1 VSSLTGGSQSA
12 FTIRYNARGHV
23 YFMLKNLGILR
34 CLLYLPALQLRMFW
48 KVLLGTISWNEYLI
62 RQRAFLEGI
71 SVWLS

>member
-1 VSSLTGGSQSA
+1 
-12 FTIRYNARGHV
+12 
-23 YFMLKNLGILR
+23 
-34 CLLYLPALQLRMFW
+34 LYLPALQLRMFW